1 MISVRESVFETNS
14 SSCHSLTIAKK
25 SFLDK
30 LKNGEV
36 FYKGKYDCY
45 SDSDEVFINDLSNV
59 SEEDVLTIDQVK
71 ELLKEWL
78 KKTPTSDYE
87 KELQDQFKEVDL
99 DSKPLQ
105 EIVDDIYG
113 ESVEDFASTYLLK
126 GSDIEPS
133 YRILGNEDYESSAIW
148 SKEIPL
154 PDGDVEVIKLLS
166 ISC

>member
-36 FYKGKYDCY
+36 FYKGKYDLD
-45 SDSDEVFINDLSNV
+45 SDSSEVFINDLSNV
-59 SEEDVLTIDQVK
+59 SENDIVTIDQVK
-71 ELLKEWL
+71 DLLKEWL

-105 EIVDDIYG
+105 EIIDDIYG
-113 ESVEDFASTYLLK
+113 EPVEDFASTYLI
-126 GSDIEPS
+126 DIEPS
-133 YRILGNEDYESSAIW
+133 YRILGNDDYESSAIW

-154 PDGDVEVIKLLS
+154 PDGDAEVIRLLS

>member
-36 FYKGKYDCY
+36 FYKGKYDLD
-45 SDSDEVFINDLSNV
+45 SDSSEVFINDLSNV
-59 SEEDVLTIDQVK
+59 SEGDVVTIDQVK
-71 ELLKEWL
+71 DLLKEWL

-105 EIVDDIYG
+105 EIIDDIYG
-113 ESVEDFASTYLLK
+113 EPVEDFASTYLIK
-126 GSDIEPS
+126 GDIEPS
-133 YRILGNEDYESSAIW
+133 YRILGDDDYESSAIW

-154 PDGDVEVIKLLS
+154 PDGDVEVIRLLS

>member
-30 LKNGEV
+30 LQNGEII
-36 FYKGKYDCY
+36 YKGKYEF
-45 SDSDEVFINDLSNV
+45 SDSGEVFINDLSNV
-59 SEEDVLTIDQVK
+59 SEEDILTIDQVK

-105 EIVDDIYG
+105 EIIDDIYRG
-113 ESVEDFASTYLLK
+113 SIEGFTSTYLIK
-126 GSDIEPS
+126 GDIEPS
-133 YRILGNEDYESSAIW
+133 YRILGNDDYESSVIW

-154 PDGDVEVIKLLS
+154 PDGDVEVIRLLS

>member
-36 FYKGKYDCY
+36 FYKGKYSLD
-45 SDSDEVFINDLSNV
+45 SDSSEVFINDLSNV
-59 SEEDVLTIDQVK
+59 SEDDVVTIDQVK
-71 ELLKEWL
+71 DLLKEWL
-78 KKTPTSDYE
+78 KKTPTSNYE
-87 KELQDQFKEVDL
+87 KELQDQFKEIDL

-113 ESVEDFASTYLLK
+113 ESVEDFASTYLIK
-126 GSDIEPS
+126 GDIEPS
-133 YRILGNEDYESSAIW
+133 YRILGDDDYESIAIW

-154 PDGDVEVIKLLS
+154 PDGDAEVIRLLS

>member
-30 LKNGEV
+30 LKSGEI

-59 SEEDVLTIDQVK
+59 SEKDILTIDQVK
-71 ELLKEWL
+71 ELLKTWL
-78 KKTPTSDYE
+78 TTTPKSNYE
-87 KELQDQFKEVDL
+87 KELQDKFKDVDL
-99 DSKPLQ
+99 DSRPIK
-105 EIVDDIYG
+105 EIIDDIYG
-113 ESVEDFASTYLLK
+113 GSVDDFASMYLTK
-126 GSDIEPS
+126 EDIEPS
-133 YRILGNEDYESSAIW
+133 YRILGNADYESTAIW

-154 PDGDVEVIKLLS
+154 PDGDVEVIRLLN

>member
-30 LKNGEV
+30 LQNGEII
-36 FYKGKYDCY
+36 YKGKYEF

-59 SEEDVLTIDQVK
+59 SEEDILTIDQVK

-105 EIVDDIYG
+105 EIIDDIYRG
-113 ESVEDFASTYLLK
+113 SIEGFASTYLIK
-126 GSDIEPS
+126 GDIEPS
-133 YRILGNEDYESSAIW
+133 YRILGNDDYESSAIW

-154 PDGDVEVIKLLS
+154 PDGDVEVIRLLS

>member
-36 FYKGKYDCY
+36 FYKGKYSLD
-45 SDSDEVFINDLSNV
+45 SDSSEVFINDLSNV
-59 SEEDVLTIDQVK
+59 SEEDILTIDQVK

-78 KKTPTSDYE
+78 KKTPTSNYE

-113 ESVEDFASTYLLK
+113 ESVEDFASTYLIK
-126 GSDIEPS
+126 GDIEPS
-133 YRILGNEDYESSAIW
+133 YRILGDDDYESSAIW

-154 PDGDVEVIKLLS
+154 LDGDAEVIRLLS

>member
-1 MISVRESVFETNS
+1 M
-14 SSCHSLTIAKK
+14 
-25 SFLDK
+25 
-30 LKNGEV
+30 
-36 FYKGKYDCY
+36 
-45 SDSDEVFINDLSNV
+45 SNV

-133 YRILGNEDYESSAIW
+133 YRILGDDDYESSAIW

-154 PDGDVEVIKLLS
+154 PDGDAEVIRLLS